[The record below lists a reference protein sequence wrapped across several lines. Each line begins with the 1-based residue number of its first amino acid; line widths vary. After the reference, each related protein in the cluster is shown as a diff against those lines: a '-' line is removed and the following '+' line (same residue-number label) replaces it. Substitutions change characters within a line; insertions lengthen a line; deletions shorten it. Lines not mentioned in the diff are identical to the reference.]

1 MFEVRL
7 QVRSEPVNKMMI
19 YDLDQDE
26 RLGTAIAEYNPM
38 DNLGPT
44 GAKYMP
50 AQPAV
55 HSLHTTS

>member
-1 MFEVRL
+1 
-7 QVRSEPVNKMMI
+7 MMI

-38 DNLGPT
+38 DNLDTLGPA

-50 AQPAV
+50 AQPTV